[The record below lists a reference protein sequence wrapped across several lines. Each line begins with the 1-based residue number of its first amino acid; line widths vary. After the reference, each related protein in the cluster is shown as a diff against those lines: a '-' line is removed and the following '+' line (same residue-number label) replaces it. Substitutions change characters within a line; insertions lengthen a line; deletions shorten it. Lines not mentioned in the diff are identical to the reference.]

1 MLEGGKVLGDRKL
14 LLLVD
19 QFEEIFRYRR
29 EGTPRQDEAGQ
40 LDRDEAIDFVAL
52 LLATA
57 RAEDLPVYVVLTMRS
72 DYLGDCAQ
80 FDGLPEALNDSQF
93 LTPRLTRDQRR
104 EAIEGPA
111 RVFDGRV
118 EPALVNRLLND
129 MGSDP
134 DQLPLMQH
142 ALMRL
147 WKGAAPAADGTRT
160 LTLAAYEAMGG
171 LRGALDGQADDAYRG
186 GWTTRESGS
195 PRSCSAA

>member
-1 MLEGGKVLGDRKL
+1 
-14 LLLVD
+14 
-19 QFEEIFRYRR
+19 
-29 EGTPRQDEAGQ
+29 
-40 LDRDEAIDFVAL
+40 
-52 LLATA
+52 
-57 RAEDLPVYVVLTMRS
+57 MRS

-134 DQLPLMQH
+134 DQLPLMRH
-142 ALMRL
+142 AAH
-147 WKGAAPAADGTRT
+147 AA
-160 LTLAAYEAMGG
+160 LEGG
-171 LRGALDGQADDAYRG
+171 
-186 GWTTRESGS
+186 
-195 PRSCSAA
+195 RSCRRAARGR